1 MILSHLDLDSNKSGA
16 HCSYIFRVQDFS
28 SSATQRTVTS
38 TTLRSAQEL
47 EIADVTVLLHHLQE
61 LDDDLGVRPDENL
74 ALAALLGVHDV
85 VPCLNALRV

>member
-1 MILSHLDLDSNKSGA
+1 M
-16 HCSYIFRVQDFS
+16 FRVQDFS
-28 SSATQRTVTS
+28 SSATLVK
-38 TTLRSAQEL
+38 L

-85 VPCLNALRV
+85 VPCLTALRV